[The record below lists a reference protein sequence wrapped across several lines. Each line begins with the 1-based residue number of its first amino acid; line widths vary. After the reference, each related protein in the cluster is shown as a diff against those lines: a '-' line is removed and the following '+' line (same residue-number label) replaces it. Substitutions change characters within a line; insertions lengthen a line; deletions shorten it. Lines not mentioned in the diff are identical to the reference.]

1 MRATALIGCR
11 FVVQLACL
19 LLIGEETVHAQTVHR
34 SIERVQSRIV
44 KIFGAGGIRRLHSY
58 STGFVVSADGHVATI
73 WSHVLDTDEL
83 TVVLADGRRLPAKVL
98 GAEPQLDLAVLKLQA
113 ENLDLPTFDLSS
125 EATDAGPGTRV
136 LGFSNMFRVA
146 TGDERVSVIHG
157 VLAAKAPLAGRKGAF
172 EASYEGVAYIV
183 DAITNNPGAGGGV
196 LTTRSGR
203 LLGMIGKEI
212 RNAETNTWVN
222 YAVPIVELKTPIEQ
236 IIAGRYKARTR
247 ETEKTDQVARYRPL
261 DFGLVLVPDVLFR
274 TPAFVDS
281 VLPGSAAA
289 SVGLKPDDLVI
300 FVNGDLIQSCAVLKQ
315 RFGRLEAGQTVKLVV
330 RRGNELVPV
339 EMAVPAKAAPA
350 RNVPKGKQP

>member
-1 MRATALIGCR
+1 MSVTVLVRCR
-11 FVVQLACL
+11 FVALLTCLFLMGQATVQA
-19 LLIGEETVHAQTVHR
+19 EAVHK

-44 KIFGAGGIRRLHSY
+44 KIFGAGGIRRLHAY
-58 STGFVVSADGHVATI
+58 STGFVVSADGHIATI
-73 WSHVLDTDEL
+73 WSHVLDTEEL
-83 TVVLADGRRLPAKVL
+83 TVVLSDGRRLPARVL
-98 GAEPQLDLAVLKLQA
+98 GAEPQLDLAVLQLKA

-125 EATDAGPGTRV
+125 ELTDAGPGTRV

-172 EASYEGVAYIV
+172 DAAYEGVAYIV

-222 YAVPIVELKTPIEQ
+222 YAVPIAELKEPIEQ

-247 ETEKTDQVARYRPL
+247 EPDETDMVARYRPL

-289 SVGLKPDDLVI
+289 GVGLRPDDLVI

-315 RFGRLEAGQTVKLVV
+315 RLGRLEAGQTLKLIV
-330 RRGNELVPV
+330 RRGDELVPV
-339 EMAVPAKAAPA
+339 EMPVPAKAAPA
-350 RNVPKGKQP
+350 TNGPKGKRP